1 MDTTKLAALIDL
13 VGELVI
19 SESMVVQDPE
29 LLKSPSP
36 NLARNLGQL
45 RRITS
50 ELQRTAMSL
59 RMVPI
64 KATFQKMT
72 RLVRVAGGK
81 PALGTIHLR
90 AFHQGGNIVIQIQDD
105 GTASSS
111 SPATRRAAC
120 SWTSS
125 SANRKSSS
133 NRSAVRSKRTLRS
146 PAAPCSATVAWASS
160 RMWTRS

>member
-1 MDTTKLAALIDL
+1 
-13 VGELVI
+13 
-19 SESMVVQDPE
+19 
-29 LLKSPSP
+29 
-36 NLARNLGQL
+36 
-45 RRITS
+45 
-50 ELQRTAMSL
+50 
-59 RMVPI
+59 MVPI

-72 RLVRVAGGK
+72 RLVRDLAAKQHKQVQLVFGGEDTELDRNIVEELSDPLVHMIRNSADHGVEMPDVRVAGGK

-111 SPATRRAAC
+111 SSPATRRAAC

-125 SANRKSSS
+125 SANRKPSS

-146 PAAPCSATVAWASS
+146 PAAPYSATVAWASS

>member
-36 NLARNLGQL
+36 NLARNLGQF

-133 NRSAVRSKRTLRS
+133 NRSAVR
-146 PAAPCSATVAWASS
+146 
-160 RMWTRS
+160 